1 MSEDP
6 TRSPFSALR
15 ASVAQRDD
23 AARERARA
31 LLDERIAGAAPGRA
45 PAAAP
50 RRGVGRRRGARGG
63 RWIASVAAAV
73 VIAGAGGAVAAI
85 LLQTEHT
92 GHLPVFTPQGT
103 LSPRFHVGSRGRG
116 YCWTDSLATDA
127 ADAYRCMA
135 GNAIHDPCFAASAHA
150 RSVACFIDPWHAVTL
165 LTLSR
170 RLPVHGP
177 VVRDALPWAIETTD
191 GRRCVFLT
199 GATAPMGGERIN
211 YGCVRGSYLIG
222 SPDRRAPLWT
232 IRSAGHYVADRPGH
246 PTPIGHFPLV
256 GIRLTVP

>member
-31 LLDERIAGAAPGRA
+31 LLDERIAE
-45 PAAAP
+45 AAP
-50 RRGVGRRRGARGG
+50 RTAPAVARRRGRRRRGMRRG

-73 VIAGAGGAVAAI
+73 VVAGAGGAVAAI

-92 GHLPVFTPQGT
+92 GHLPVFTAQGT
-103 LSPRFHVGSRGRG
+103 LSSRFHVGSRGRG
-116 YCWTDSLATDA
+116 YCWTASLATDA

-135 GNAIHDPCFAASAHA
+135 GNAIHDPCFAASVHA
-150 RSVACFIDPWHAVTL
+150 RTVACFIDPWHAVTL

-170 RLPVHGP
+170 RLPAHGP
-177 VVRDALPWAIETTD
+177 TTHDALPWAIETTD

-211 YGCVRGSYLIG
+211 YGCVGGSYLVG
-222 SPDRRAPLWT
+222 SPDRSAPLWT
-232 IRSAGHYVADRPGH
+232 IRSAARYVPDRPGH
-246 PTPIGHFPLV
+246 PTPIGRFPLV